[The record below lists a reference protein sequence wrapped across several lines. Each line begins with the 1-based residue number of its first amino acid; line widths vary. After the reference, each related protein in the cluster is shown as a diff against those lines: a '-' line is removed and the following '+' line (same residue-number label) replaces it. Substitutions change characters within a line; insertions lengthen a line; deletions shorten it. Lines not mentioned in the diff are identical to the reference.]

1 MVVHVPVTLYS
12 VPQALA
18 FLRDKG
24 LDRSDT
30 WLRNRM
36 RSERLQIYRIGK
48 SAFITEADLLLLS
61 ELSKPERERKRKGEM
76 RGKTT

>member
-1 MVVHVPVTLYS
+1 MVVHVPVSLYS

-36 RSERLQIYRIGK
+36 RSERLQIYRIGN
-48 SAFITEADLLLLS
+48 SDFITKADLLTLL
-61 ELSKPERERKRKGEM
+61 ELSKPERERKRKGDKK
-76 RGKTT
+76 R

>member
-30 WLRNRM
+30 WLRKRM

-48 SAFITEADLLLLS
+48 SAFVTEADLLLLS
-61 ELSKPERERKRKGEM
+61 ELSKPERGRKRKGEM